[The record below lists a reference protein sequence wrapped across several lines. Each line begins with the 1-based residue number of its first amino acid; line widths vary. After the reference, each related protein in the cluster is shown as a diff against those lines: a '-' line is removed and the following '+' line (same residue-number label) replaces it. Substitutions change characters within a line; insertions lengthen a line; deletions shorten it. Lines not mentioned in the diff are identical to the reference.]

1 MILTAIFM
9 LLFIACDAAQD
20 AITHNF
26 EKSIFRNLN
35 PKFFNPDVSWI
46 NKYKDD
52 NPLEG
57 PKFFGSTTFLVW
69 LTDFWHLLKFV
80 KMNCIWI
87 ALAVSTY
94 WWIYPLGM
102 LLHGVFFEVFYRLF
116 KKQ

>member
-1 MILTAIFM
+1 MILTAILM

-35 PKFFNPDVSWI
+35 PYYFDPSKSWV
-46 NKYKDD
+46 NKYKDN

-69 LTDFWHLLKFV
+69 LTDFWHLLKFI

-102 LLHGVFFEVFYRLF
+102 LFHGVFFEVFYRLF